1 MGLNLF
7 KLEKLKIKAFKDAA
21 RRQPSA
27 APFEAMFNPAS
38 FSDSYAITWGARQ
51 GVGTSGP
58 QLSYSGSK
66 PRALTLTL
74 VVDGTGV
81 ESIGLLAPMR
91 KSVKD
96 RVKTFLDVT
105 FRYNGVIHEPN
116 YLLVEWGSL
125 IFSCRLSAA
134 EIKYTAFERDGTP
147 LRAELQVTLISDK
160 AAKARARE
168 EGKTSPDL
176 THSRI
181 VRSGDTLPLLTRDIY
196 GSSAAYLDVA
206 RWNRLDNFRSLI
218 PGQQILFPPLAN
230 LVADASS
237 KASSKDR

>member
-1 MGLNLF
+1 MIVGLNLF
-7 KLEKLKIKAFKDAA
+7 KLEKLKIKAFKDVG
-21 RRQPSA
+21 RRQPIG

-38 FSDSYAITWGARQ
+38 FSQRYAIAWGARQ
-51 GVGTSGP
+51 GVGSSGP
-58 QLSYSGSK
+58 QLSYSRSS
-66 PRALTLTL
+66 PSELTITL

-81 ESIGLLAPMR
+81 EAMGVVAPVR

-96 RVKTFLDVT
+96 RVKAFLDVT

-125 IFSCRLSAA
+125 IFSCRLSAVD
-134 EIKYTAFERDGTP
+134 IKYTAFERDGTP
-147 LRAELQVTLISDK
+147 LRAEIEVTLIADK
-160 AAKARARE
+160 AARARARE

-196 GSSAAYLDVA
+196 GSSARYLDVA
-206 RWNRLDNFRSLI
+206 RWNRLDDFRRLI
-218 PGQQILFPPLAN
+218 PGQEIFFPPLAN
-230 LVADASS
+230 LGAGTSGEG
-237 KASSKDR
+237 

>member
-1 MGLNLF
+1 MIVGLNLF
-7 KLEKLKIKAFKDAA
+7 KLEKLKIKAFKDVG
-21 RRQPSA
+21 RRQPIG

-38 FSDSYAITWGARQ
+38 FSQRYAIAWGAKQ
-51 GVGTSGP
+51 GVGSSAP
-58 QLSYSGSK
+58 QLSYSRSK
-66 PRALTLTL
+66 PSELTLTL

-81 ESIGLLAPMR
+81 ESLGIAAPVR

-125 IFSCRLSAA
+125 IFSCRLSAVD
-134 EIKYTAFERDGTP
+134 IKYTAFERDGTP
-147 LRAELQVTLISDK
+147 LRAEIEVTLISDK

-196 GSSAAYLDVA
+196 GSSARYLDVA
-206 RWNRLDNFRSLI
+206 RWNRLDDFRRLI
-218 PGQQILFPPLAN
+218 PGQEIFFPPLAN
-230 LVADASS
+230 LGAGTSGEG
-237 KASSKDR
+237 

>member
-7 KLEKLKIKAFKDAA
+7 KLEKLKITAFKDVG
-21 RRQPSA
+21 RRQPSG

-38 FSDSYAITWGARQ
+38 FSQRYAIAWGAKQ
-51 GVGTSGP
+51 GVGSSGP
-58 QLSYSGSK
+58 QLSYSQSK
-66 PRALTLTL
+66 PSELTLTL

-81 ESIGLLAPMR
+81 ESMGIVAPVR

-105 FRYNGVIHEPN
+105 FRYNGDIHEPN

-125 IFSCRLSAA
+125 KFSCRLSAVD
-134 EIKYTAFERDGTP
+134 IKYTAFERDGTP
-147 LRAELQVTLISDK
+147 LRAEIEVTLISDK

-181 VRSGDTLPLLTRDIY
+181 VRSGDTLPLLTKDIY
-196 GSSAAYLDVA
+196 GSSARYLDVA
-206 RWNRLDNFRSLI
+206 RWNRLDDFRSLI
-218 PGQQILFPPLAN
+218 PGQEIFFPPLAN
-230 LVADASS
+230 LGAGTSGEG
-237 KASSKDR
+237 

>member
-1 MGLNLF
+1 MIVGLNLF
-7 KLEKLKIKAFKDAA
+7 KLEKLKIKAFKDVA

-38 FSDSYAITWGARQ
+38 FSDSYAITWGAKQ
-51 GVGTSGP
+51 GVGSSGP

-81 ESIGLLAPMR
+81 ESIGILAPMR

-125 IFSCRLSAA
+125 IFSCRLSAVD
-134 EIKYTAFERDGTP
+134 IKYTAFERDGTP

-176 THSRI
+176 THSRV

-196 GSSAAYLDVA
+196 GSSARYLDVA
-206 RWNRLDNFRSLI
+206 RWNRLDDFRRLI
-218 PGQQILFPPLAN
+218 PGQEIFFPPLAN
-230 LVADASS
+230 LGAGTSGEG
-237 KASSKDR
+237 

>member
-7 KLEKLKIKAFKDAA
+7 KLEKLKIKAFKDVE
-21 RRQPSA
+21 RRQPFE

-38 FSDSYAITWGARQ
+38 LSQSYAISWESKQ
-51 GVGTSGP
+51 GVGTSGA
-58 QLSYSGSK
+58 QLSYAHSK
-66 PRALTLTL
+66 PRELTLTL

-81 ESIGLLAPMR
+81 ESIGILAPMR

-96 RVKTFLDVT
+96 RVKTLLDVAY
-105 FRYNGVIHEPN
+105 RYNGSIHEPN

-125 IFSCRLSAA
+125 VFSCRLSSV
-134 EIKYTAFERDGTP
+134 EVKYTAFERDGTP

-160 AAKARARE
+160 ANKARAKE

-181 VRSGDTLPLLTRDIY
+181 VRSGDTLPLLTKDIY
-196 GSSAAYLDVA
+196 GSSQSYLDVA
-206 RWNRLDNFRSLI
+206 RWNRLDNFRSLT
-218 PGQQILFPPLAN
+218 PGQQILFPPLVN
-230 LVADASS
+230 LSADASG
-237 KASSKDR
+237 KDR

>member
-7 KLEKLKIKAFKDAA
+7 KLEKLKIKAFKDVG
-21 RRQPSA
+21 RRQPIG

-38 FSDSYAITWGARQ
+38 FSQRHAIAWAAKQ
-51 GVGTSGP
+51 GVGSSGP
-58 QLSYSGSK
+58 QLSYSRSK
-66 PRALTLTL
+66 PSELTLTL

-81 ESIGLLAPMR
+81 ESMGVVAPVR

-125 IFSCRLSAA
+125 IFSCRLS
-134 EIKYTAFERDGTP
+134 EVDIKYTAFERDGTP
-147 LRAELQVTLISDK
+147 LRAEIEVTLISDK
-160 AAKARARE
+160 AAKALARE

-196 GSSAAYLDVA
+196 GSSARYLDVA
-206 RWNRLDNFRSLI
+206 RWNRLDDFRRLI
-218 PGQQILFPPLAN
+218 PGQEIFFPPLAS
-230 LVADASS
+230 LGAGTSGE
-237 KASSKDR
+237 R

>member
-1 MGLNLF
+1 MALNLF
-7 KLEKLKIKAFKDAA
+7 KLEKLKIKAFKDVG
-21 RRQPSA
+21 RREPIG

-38 FSDSYAITWGARQ
+38 FSQRYAIAWGAKQ
-51 GVGTSGP
+51 GVGSSGP
-58 QLSYSGSK
+58 QLSYSRSK
-66 PRALTLTL
+66 PSELTLTL

-81 ESIGLLAPMR
+81 ESMGVVALVR

-125 IFSCRLSAA
+125 IFSCRLSAVD
-134 EIKYTAFERDGTP
+134 IKYTAFERDGTP
-147 LRAELQVTLISDK
+147 LRAEIEVTLISDK

-196 GSSAAYLDVA
+196 GSSARYLDVA
-206 RWNRLDNFRSLI
+206 RWNRLDDFRRLI
-218 PGQQILFPPLAN
+218 PGQEIFFPPLAD
-230 LVADASS
+230 LGAGTSGEG
-237 KASSKDR
+237 